1 MEGQEHSLDHLREF
15 LRMSDKYLL
24 EDVKIECEIRLRDM
38 TTFENIERILE
49 WAETYNADNLKDYCL
64 WKKSAS
70 QSDIESVASSFESSL
85 GLH

>member
-1 MEGQEHSLDHLREF
+1 
-15 LRMSDKYLL
+15 MSDKYLL

-38 TTFENIERILE
+38 TTYDNLEKILD

-64 WKKSAS
+64 WKKFTS
-70 QSDIESVASSFESSL
+70 QSDTESRAPLSSGSSPESFL